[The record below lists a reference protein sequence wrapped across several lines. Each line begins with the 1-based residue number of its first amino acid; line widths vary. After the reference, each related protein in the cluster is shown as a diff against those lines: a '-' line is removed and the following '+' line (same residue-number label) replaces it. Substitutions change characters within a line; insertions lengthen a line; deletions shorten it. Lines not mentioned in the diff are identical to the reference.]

1 MLGEDACFDFA
12 REVFL
17 KFEFSIMFLGDNCI
31 ISDGDL
37 ITLGDDSDLL
47 LGLQSG
53 PNLSLQVHVENEA
66 LLQITEILEQ
76 VNQLQVR

>member
-1 MLGEDACFDFA
+1 MLALVLLGKSL
-12 REVFL
+12 L
-17 KFEFSIMFLGDNCI
+17 KFEFSIMFLSDNYI
-31 ISDGDL
+31 IPDGDL

-66 LLQITEILEQ
+66 LLQVTEILEQ